1 MTFSVRFSIHRSFTS
16 RIHFECQHRECMRF
30 CLRDRAVPTQKES
43 RLQRKLYLEDRVW
56 HVRENL
62 FVYFRKVVQ
71 NQDVATIRP
80 LSALN
85 AHLFWIQVVT
95 FLSLSGNFWKLE
107 QDGVLRRRC
116 SRQQNEFSLSEEF
129 RMNEEV
135 CQSIDFNVNSQSE
148 ETTAV
153 SAASKGR
160 EAPAVRRGFSHWVS
174 WGGGAPSGLRL
185 YHPKPPGPVEFTFLR
200 TNVLS

>member
-1 MTFSVRFSIHRSFTS
+1 MVDSCTKFDISRTHVIKFPTNWCLNCWVGNDLFTCSCTAFQLRRFHRRRRPVLRIPCSDWSSIHRSFTS

-71 NQDVATIRP
+71 NQDVAIIRP

-85 AHLFWIQVVT
+85 AHPFWIK
-95 FLSLSGNFWKLE
+95 W
-107 QDGVLRRRC
+107 
-116 SRQQNEFSLSEEF
+116 
-129 RMNEEV
+129 
-135 CQSIDFNVNSQSE
+135 
-148 ETTAV
+148 
-153 SAASKGR
+153 
-160 EAPAVRRGFSHWVS
+160 
-174 WGGGAPSGLRL
+174 
-185 YHPKPPGPVEFTFLR
+185 
-200 TNVLS
+200 